1 MKPPPK
7 IRCIISILL
16 FPLVLIYVMLAGAVV
31 EAYNL
36 FKIFPKAIKDTWN
49 IKK

>member
-7 IRCIISILL
+7 TRCIISILL
-16 FPLVLIYVMLAGAVV
+16 FPLILIYVMLAGAVV

-36 FKIFPKAIKDTWN
+36 FKIFPKAIKDTW
-49 IKK
+49 KTQE